1 VSPNIS
7 KPAEGLLI
15 PVLILI
21 IWFLGSYFN
30 IWNSYIIPSPLKTVD
45 AAKQLITKGILL
57 KHVLISLYRVFAGF
71 SLAFLLAFPLG
82 IIMGTNKN
90 LLPFFEPILEF
101 IRHIPPLAVIP
112 MLILWFGIGE
122 TSKLIIIILASFFP
136 IFLNTLNGVVH
147 CDNKLLE
154 VGRSFGFS
162 ARDQFTR
169 IILPATLPYI
179 LMGMRL
185 GLGYSWRSLV
195 GAELIAAAAGIGYM
209 ILDAER
215 LSRPDIIIVGVL
227 TIGVLGSAIDY
238 IFFKAA
244 SYLTPWKDSEITQD
258 GWG

>member
-1 VSPNIS
+1 MSSSIS
-7 KPAEGLLI
+7 KPAKGLLI

-21 IWFLGSYFN
+21 IWFSGSYLN
-30 IWNSYIIPSPLKTVD
+30 IWNSYIIPSPHKTAV
-45 AAKQLITKGILL
+45 AAEQLITKGILL

-71 SLAFLLAFPLG
+71 LLAFLIAFPLG
-82 IIMGTNKN
+82 IILGMNKK

-122 TSKLIIIILASFFP
+122 TSKLIIIVLASFFP
-136 IFLNTLNGVVH
+136 IFLNTLNGVVY
-147 CDNKLLE
+147 CDYKLLE
-154 VGRSFGFS
+154 VGRSFGFG
-162 ARDQFTR
+162 AREQFTR

-244 SYLTPWKDSEITQD
+244 CYLTPWKDSEITQN

>member
-1 VSPNIS
+1 MLSNIS
-7 KPAEGLLI
+7 KPAKGLLI

-21 IWFLGSYFN
+21 IWFSGSYLN
-30 IWNSYIIPSPLKTVD
+30 IWGSYIIPSPLKTAV
-45 AAKQLITKGILL
+45 AAEQLITKGILL

-82 IIMGTNKN
+82 IILGMNKKS
-90 LLPFFEPILEF
+90 LPFFEPILEF

-122 TSKLIIIILASFFP
+122 TSKLIIIVLASFFP
-136 IFLNTLNGVVH
+136 IFLNTLNGVVY

-244 SYLTPWKDSEITQD
+244 CYLTPWKDSEITQN